1 MEAVIDRADLGNL
14 MRRFREIE
22 TRHLPDVTRWAMNDM
37 AFKVHRENKQLIDR
51 VFDRPTRF
59 TRNAFWVRKA
69 TRSSLVAVV
78 ERKDHLAGKHYLE
91 VQQEGGRRGD
101 TGLERRFYWG
111 LAYEGLIQS
120 VLPASIRKNAYGNMA
135 PGAVQRMLS
144 GVKAQR
150 DRYQNTT
157 EASRKRNPRRA
168 RFFVPDADSHLSPGV
183 YAVRAGN
190 LTKMVHF
197 SERAPTYAK
206 RFPMEEHAEK
216 VAARA
221 APEAVERALRRS
233 LSNIR

>member
-22 TRHLPDVTRWAMNDM
+22 RRHLPDVTRWALNDM
-37 AFKVHRENKQLIDR
+37 AFAVHAENKQLIDR
-51 VFDRPTRF
+51 VFDNPTRF

-69 TRSSLVAVV
+69 TRSNPVAVV
-78 ERKDHLAGKHYLE
+78 ERKRMVVGKHYLE
-91 VQQEGGRRGD
+91 VQQEGGPRGQ
-101 TGLERRFYWG
+101 TGLERALTRR

-120 VLPASIRKNAYGNMA
+120 VLPASIRTNAAGNMS
-135 PGAVQRMLS
+135 PGTVQRMLS
-144 GVKAQR
+144 GVGAQL
-150 DRYQNTT
+150 DRAQNTT

-197 SERAPTYAK
+197 SERAPTYAA

-216 VAARA
+216 VAERA